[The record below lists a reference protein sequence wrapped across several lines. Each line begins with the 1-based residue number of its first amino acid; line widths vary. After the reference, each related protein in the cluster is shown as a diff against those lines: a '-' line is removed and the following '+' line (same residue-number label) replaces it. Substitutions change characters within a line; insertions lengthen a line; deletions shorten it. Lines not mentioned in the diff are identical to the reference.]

1 MRLTVIKHVM
11 ATDDLGV
18 ELTNHAC
25 EENHG
30 NTRHEEDVD
39 DPVGKAPKTNG
50 MTVVSVGSSAKFDNE
65 NNQDD
70 HKLATEKVSIEVIAL
85 IDELGA
91 SVCHRVAL
99 LVKFGIDGSEA
110 DEGTCVIQA

>member
-1 MRLTVIKHVM
+1 M
-11 ATDDLGV
+11 ATDDHGV
-18 ELTNHAC
+18 ELTDHAC

-50 MTVVSVGSSAKFDNE
+50 MIGSIAVGSSAKIDNE

-70 HKLATEKVSIEVIAL
+70 HKLATEKISVEIIAL

-91 SVCHRVAL
+91 PVCHRVAL

-110 DEGTCVIQA
+110 DEGTCIILFKR